1 MRIIAMG
8 GEALAEGFALLGA
21 ETYANPSPQEVE
33 AVLAELRH
41 HHHKAMV
48 YLQQDLAQLDLPSL
62 ERIRRE
68 GGRVIITEVPLLHTP
83 EAYRPPVEDLVLR
96 VLGPGALEER
106 P

>member
-8 GEALAEGFALLGA
+8 GEALAEGFALLGV
-21 ETYANPSPQEVE
+21 ETYANPSAAEVE
-33 AVLAELRH
+33 GVLAELRRSRE
-41 HHHKAMV
+41 KAMV
-48 YLQQDLAQLDLPSL
+48 YLQQDLAQLNVPSL

-68 GGRVIITEVPLLHTP
+68 GGRVVVTEVPRLHDP
-83 EAYRPPVEDLVLR
+83 GSYRRPVEDLVAR